1 MKRQAMSLQVS
12 TENQYGWET
21 RKGVDYGQQSN

>member
-12 TENQYGWET
+12 TENQYGWAA
-21 RKGVDYGQQSN
+21 RKGVGDERQSS